1 MRVIKDKSVIDDEW
15 SLIRKLDSSA
25 SIPEG
30 SVILPFSF
38 WQANRDILLK
48 SKKNHAI
55 WIDGSIETESLVDDL
70 EIFSIIALDFPTYKD
85 GRSYSHARLLRER
98 YGYKGELRAIGDVL
112 QDQLFFMQDMIL
124 CCFTI
129 VKDHTIIKCTPPISS
144 YLCFSLA
151 FRKKQQTI
159 NTTTNISRHKV

>member
-48 SKKNHAI
+48 SKKTFLNAYQ
-55 WIDGSIETESLVDDL
+55 SLC
-70 EIFSIIALDFPTYKD
+70 YKNLW
-85 GRSYSHARLLRER
+85 R
-98 YGYKGELRAIGDVL
+98 
-112 QDQLFFMQDMIL
+112 
-124 CCFTI
+124 
-129 VKDHTIIKCTPPISS
+129 
-144 YLCFSLA
+144 
-151 FRKKQQTI
+151 
-159 NTTTNISRHKV
+159 